1 MKLKVRTENPVFL
14 PLVIY
19 FILFL
24 AKKLELKNIGVVNT
38 TLTTPAPTPL
48 CCTEPQLI
56 CWEMQQ
62 CCAQQFRFLLMSFR

>member
-24 AKKLELKNIGVVNT
+24 AKKLGLKKYWGCKYNPYNPGSYA
-38 TLTTPAPTPL
+38 PA
-48 CCTEPQLI
+48 
-56 CWEMQQ
+56 
-62 CCAQQFRFLLMSFR
+62 CASVAKQHNLVPAKRR

>member
-1 MKLKVRTENPVFL
+1 MTLKVRTENPVSL

-24 AKKLELKNIGVVNT
+24 AKKLGLKNIGVVNT

-48 CCTEPQLI
+48 LTVMLVLGLGLDP
-56 CWEMQQ
+56 
-62 CCAQQFRFLLMSFR
+62 